1 MISTRQFFLGIMLS
15 AMLSA
20 LLVAGV
26 LLYTHSNKSEGT
38 QSFQQNNNV
47 KLSSYDK
54 TDIIV
59 PEGLNFIRAAE
70 LVTPAV
76 VHIKTT
82 MNSRSTAS
90 GRSQEDIMREF
101 FGEAPNGFHQFPNQ
115 GPVFSSGSGVIL
127 SEDGYVVTNYHVI
140 KEASTL
146 EVVLDDKRILE
157 AKVIGTDPTTD
168 LALLKI
174 EAKGLPFVKF
184 GDSDK
189 LRVGEWVLAIGN
201 PFDLTSTVTAG
212 IVSAKARNIDIL
224 RSQENQLAIEAFIQ
238 TDAAVNPGNS
248 GGALVNLNGE
258 LIGIN
263 TAIATRNGSYQGYS
277 FAVPI
282 SLAQKV
288 VEDLLKYGEVQR
300 ALLGIQIQDVDGK
313 MAEEKGLKV
322 TEGVYVA
329 KVNEGGA
336 AEAAGIAEGDV
347 IVKLGD
353 KSIASTS
360 ELQELVAR
368 NRPGDKISVTVIR
381 NGKEKTLSATLKNIR
396 GETAPSKKQPVVLNK
411 ALGVELME
419 LSEIEKKAMKI
430 DSGVKISKILSG
442 KIKDDTNIKEGF
454 IITSV
459 DKRKI
464 NKPSDLESILSN
476 KTGGLLIEGLYPN
489 GEKAYYALGW

>member
-26 LLYTHSNKSEGT
+26 LLYTQSNKSEGT

-47 KLSSYDK
+47 KLSNYDK

>member
-1 MISTRQFFLGIMLS
+1 MISTRQFFLGILLS

-26 LLYTHSNKSEGT
+26 LLYTQSNKSEGT

-54 TDIIV
+54 SDIIV

-101 FGEAPNGFHQFPNQ
+101 FGDAPHGFHQFPNQ

-146 EVVLDDKRILE
+146 EVVLDDKRTLE

-336 AEAAGIAEGDV
+336 AEAAGINEGDV

-442 KIKDDTNIKEGF
+442 KIKDETNIKEGF